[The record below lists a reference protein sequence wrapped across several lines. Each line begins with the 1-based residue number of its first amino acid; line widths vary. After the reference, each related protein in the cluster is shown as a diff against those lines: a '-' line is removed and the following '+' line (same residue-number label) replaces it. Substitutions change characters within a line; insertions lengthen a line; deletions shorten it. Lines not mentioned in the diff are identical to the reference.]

1 MMKRHDDPFFEMF
14 REGLQGYEA
23 TPPAGAHAAIKSKVA
38 KGGGFFHFSWN
49 RLNVYY
55 ASLMVG
61 AGLAAMF
68 VLNNEQA
75 TTPMQTAM
83 MPEVGNNHVLHAVQ
97 VRLADANQQNDSEG
111 ELVFTME
118 DFSFE
123 VDTYS
128 MLSHVYQMPSC
139 GGTIDNSQI
148 QLGDQLVS
156 VNTATEHQEAK
167 AEETTEMQ
175 KMAKVQLPIDWTD
188 RLKSPNMN
196 DLITQLDS
204 DSETIFLKVPVKVTV
219 EN

>member
-1 MMKRHDDPFFEMF
+1 MKRHDDPFFEMF

-123 VDTYS
+123 VDTYN
-128 MLSHVYQMPSC
+128 MLPHPYQMPTC
-139 GGTIDNSQI
+139 GGTIDQSQI
-148 QLGDQLVS
+148 QLGEQFVS
-156 VNTATEHQEAK
+156 VSTLEEKQEATG
-167 AEETTEMQ
+167 AESTELH
-175 KMAKVQLPIDWTD
+175 KMAKVQLPVDWTD

-196 DLITQLDS
+196 DLLTQLDS
-204 DSETIFLKVPVKVTV
+204 DSETIVLKVPVKVTV